1 MRTSH
6 GGLQIEM
13 EDNVYMSNGRLFS
26 IIAFLRRK
34 LFFLKAYLHATT
46 VQTNNNN
53 GGKFMEGTIFS
64 LIPAIIMLLLVLLT
78 RKVLL
83 SLGAGILVGALFIHD
98 FNVIGSL
105 KEIWTVFYG
114 IFISDGVFNTGDMQL
129 IGFLLLLGI
138 MTAFLQASGGSQAFG
153 DWMISKVKTRRG
165 AQLMAP
171 IFGIIIFIDDYFN
184 ALAVGQIARPITDR
198 YKISRAKLAYYI
210 DSSSAPVT
218 VISPVSSWGAYLI
231 AIVAPLVAVTGLQPL
246 EAFMKMIPYNLY
258 ALGAILLVF
267 LVAIFEVNFGPMKK
281 HEEHAVETGE
291 VIPNDKTAPGDLSQ
305 TFEPSKNGK
314 IYHLII
320 PIVVLLIVTI
330 GSMLITGANASG
342 ENVTILTI
350 FENTNVNFSL
360 FIGGISAVLVSL
372 ILYLVQGNQN
382 ARTGLV
388 FIEGIK
394 AMMPAIYILLLAW
407 MIGSIISTLQ
417 TGEYLA
423 HLVETANINASMLPV
438 IFFIVSGFM
447 ALATGTSWGT
457 FGIMLPIAAEV
468 MSIADPTLIIPSLS
482 AVLAGAV
489 FGDHVSPISDTT
501 VLSSTGA
508 GANHIDHVITQL
520 PYALIVA
527 GASIVGYILIGLTES
542 LFLGLIA
549 TLIII
554 IATVILI
561 KLILNKKR

>member
-1 MRTSH
+1 
-6 GGLQIEM
+6 
-13 EDNVYMSNGRLFS
+13 
-26 IIAFLRRK
+26 
-34 LFFLKAYLHATT
+34 
-46 VQTNNNN
+46 
-53 GGKFMEGTIFS
+53 MEGTIFS

-78 RKVLL
+78 RRVLL
-83 SLGAGILVGALFIHD
+83 SLGVGIIVGALFIHD
-98 FNVIGSL
+98 FNVIGSI
-105 KEIWTVFYG
+105 KEIWSVFYG
-114 IFISDGVFNTGDMQL
+114 IFITDGAFNTGDMQL

-138 MTAFLQASGGSQAFG
+138 MTAFLQASGGSRAFG

-231 AIVAPLVAVTGLQPL
+231 AIVAPLVAMTGLQPL
-246 EAFMKMIPYNLY
+246 EAFIQMIPYNLY

-267 LVAIFEVNFGPMKK
+267 LVAIFEINFGPMKK
-281 HEEHAVETGE
+281 HEDRAIETGE
-291 VIPNDKTAPGDLSQ
+291 VIPSDKTAPGDLSQ
-305 TFEPSKNGK
+305 AFEPSNHGRV
-314 IYHLII
+314 YHLIL

-330 GSMLITGANASG
+330 GSMLITGASASG
-342 ENVTILTI
+342 ANVTLLTI

-360 FIGGISAVLVSL
+360 FIGGLVAVLASF
-372 ILYLVQGNQN
+372 ILYLLQGNQN
-382 ARTGLV
+382 AKTGLV

-394 AMMPAIYILLLAW
+394 AMLPAIYILFLAW
-407 MIGSIISTLQ
+407 MIGSIISSLQ

-423 HLVETANINASMLPV
+423 HLVETANLSSNMLPV

-468 MSIADPTLIIPSLS
+468 MSIADPTLIIASLS

-527 GASIVGYILIGLTES
+527 GASVVGYMLIGLTES
-542 LFLGLIA
+542 LAIGLI
-549 TLIII
+549 TTIII
-554 IATVILI
+554 IIVTVALI
-561 KLILNKKR
+561 KFFQNKTK